1 MGKKLRMPNVNI
13 VTISGRI
20 TRDLELRYLNSG
32 TQVVTLPMA
41 FSRNYRDKQGQW
53 QQETSF
59 LDVVAWSTTA
69 ERCAQNLKKGDPVL
83 VEGSLRTRSF
93 TAKDGKNVKVTE
105 IQASR
110 VHFLEKDDNGQAAYS
125 SDGGQSAAVGEK
137 NFAEPSVDMDDESV
151 PF

>member
-1 MGKKLRMPNVNI
+1 MPNVNI

-32 TQVVTLPMA
+32 TQVVTLPIA
-41 FSRNYRDKQGQW
+41 VSRNYRDKQNQW

-59 LDVVAWSTTA
+59 IDVVVWSANA

-93 TAKDGKNVKVTE
+93 TTKDGKNAKVTE

-110 VHFLEKDDNGQAAYS
+110 VHFLEKDENAGAPYASGGDQS
-125 SDGGQSAAVGEK
+125 SAVGEK
-137 NFAEPSVDMDDESV
+137 NFVEPNVNMDDEKV

>member
-1 MGKKLRMPNVNI
+1 MSKKLRMPNVNI

-53 QQETSF
+53 QQETSY
-59 LDVVAWSTTA
+59 LDVVVWSTMA

-110 VHFLEKDDNGQAAYS
+110 VHFLEKDDNGGAPYS
-125 SDGGQSAAVGEK
+125 GGADQSAAVGEK
-137 NFAEPSVDMDDESV
+137 KFAEPNVNMDDESV